1 MIALVVRLDI
11 EQSNQIGMLEIQALG
26 DSPDLDVLIL
36 MMQQLQ
42 SDFLATIT
50 LSEID
55 LAETTAVNAALN
67 RVAREGLSTSLV
79 GKSHK

>member
-1 MIALVVRLDI
+1 MVALMVRFDVKQI
-11 EQSNQIGMLEIQALG
+11 DQIGVLEIQALG
-26 DSPDLDVLIL
+26 DTPDLDVLIL